1 MRRND
6 YNNSSEF
13 KAVIPLPVVAIM
25 VSEVT
30 HARTPHCRDLII
42 DSPTFSSIVKAKF
55 KARWCKNHAFCGNL
69 CICANHRNQN
79 MKPSHILTI
88 LEREFSSTINKQHT
102 PVMLW
107 GPPGVGKSQIIAQ
120 IAAQHGVPLIDVR
133 LSQMEPTDLRGIPF
147 RKGDLVEWSIPSM
160 LPDSAR
166 HGEKGILFLD
176 EITSAPPTVSAAAYQ
191 LILDRRLGEY
201 TIPDGWAIFAAG
213 NRQGDR
219 GVTYSMP
226 APLANRFTHYEVEA
240 NLDDWVLWAHANNVD
255 ERVIAFLRFRPD
267 LLFDFDP
274 AHNPVAFPSPRS
286 WEFAHRA
293 LQKFGEVPVL
303 LLDTLQACI
312 GQAAG
317 VELKAF
323 VDNMNQLPDIDAIL
337 SGTGMDVPRSIDLQ
351 YGVASALVRRAVK
364 AKDRPEAA
372 QVFGNILRYAKLFPQ
387 REMVVMLV
395 TDLHR
400 SIGKP
405 LFAVPEFA
413 EWANTITD
421 LLLYDMKWSSTAQ
434 A

>member
-1 MRRND
+1 MR
-6 YNNSSEF
+6 
-13 KAVIPLPVVAIM
+13 
-25 VSEVT
+25 
-30 HARTPHCRDLII
+30 
-42 DSPTFSSIVKAKF
+42 
-55 KARWCKNHAFCGNL
+55 
-69 CICANHRNQN
+69 
-79 MKPSHILTI
+79 PSHILSI
-88 LEREFSSTINKQHT
+88 LDKEFLSTANKQHT

-107 GPPGVGKSQIIAQ
+107 GPPGVGKSQIIAE
-120 IAAQHGVPLIDVR
+120 IAALHGVKLIDIR

-147 RKGDLVEWSIPSM
+147 RKGDFVEWSQPAV
-160 LPDSAR
+160 LPRVEAD
-166 HGEKGILFLD
+166 GERGILFLD

-191 LILDRRLGEY
+191 LILDRCLGEY
-201 TIPDGWAIFAAG
+201 EVPEGWAIFAAG

-219 GVTYSMP
+219 GVTYAMP

-240 NLDDWVLWAHANNVD
+240 NMDDWVHWAHGRDID

-267 LLFDFDP
+267 LIFDFDP

-293 LQKFGEVPVL
+293 LQKFGEMPDL

-323 VDNMNQLPDIDAIL
+323 VDNMAQLPDIDAIL
-337 SGTGMDVPRSIDLQ
+337 DGSDMQVPSSIDLQ

-364 AKDRPEAA
+364 AKSTPDAG
-372 QVFGNILRYAKLFPQ
+372 QVLGNILRYAKLFPQ
-387 REMVVMLV
+387 REMGVMLV

-400 SIGKP
+400 SVGKP

-413 EWANTITD
+413 EWANSITD
-421 LLLYDMKWSSTAQ
+421 LVLYDTKWSTPAQ